1 MGDRIM
7 GVVIQLTRGDQSV
20 PVDFSLTDQNDTA
33 VDLSNTSAKF
43 KMAPQGSMIGTVN
56 AGMVNQSAAG
66 GIVRYSFLQSDL
78 ANAGTYTAEI
88 EVNYVAGNA
97 SGRIIST
104 KEGDITVIIGGQR
117 PQ

>member
-1 MGDRIM
+1 M
-7 GVVIQLTRGDQSV
+7 GVVIQLTRGDQSI

-43 KMAPQGSMIGTVN
+43 KMASQGSMIGTVN

-66 GIVRYSFLQSDL
+66 GIVRYTFVQADL
-78 ANAGTYTAEI
+78 ANAGTYQAECEI
-88 EVNYVAGNA
+88 SYVAGNA
-97 SGRIIST
+97 SGRVIST
-104 KEGDITVIIGGQR
+104 KEGDITVIITGQR

>member
-33 VDLSNTSAKF
+33 VDLSNTSGKF
-43 KMAPQGSMIGTVN
+43 KMAQQGSMIGTVN

-66 GIVRYSFLQSDL
+66 GIVRYSFTQADL
-78 ANAGTYTAEI
+78 ANAGTFQPERQI
-88 EVNYVAGNA
+88 PH
-97 SGRIIST
+97 IS
-104 KEGDITVIIGGQR
+104 
-117 PQ
+117 